1 MVSTTCTSTISKS
14 KYKYGFHN
22 FQVQVWFP
30 QLAQVCSKRAP
41 GQTAPVVLKG
51 TWEVVKMMQGVAF
64 SEVNGNN
71 LAAPSVKYMATLRL
85 FLWRYKGKVQLRKET
100 FLHFLG
106 AGLDLA

>member
-1 MVSTTCTSTISKS
+1 
-14 KYKYGFHN
+14 
-22 FQVQVWFP
+22 
-30 QLAQVCSKRAP
+30 
-41 GQTAPVVLKG
+41 
-51 TWEVVKMMQGVAF
+51 MMQGVAF

-85 FLWRYKGKVQLRKET
+85 KGKVQLRKET

>member
-1 MVSTTCTSTISKS
+1 
-14 KYKYGFHN
+14 
-22 FQVQVWFP
+22 
-30 QLAQVCSKRAP
+30 
-41 GQTAPVVLKG
+41 
-51 TWEVVKMMQGVAF
+51 MMQGVAF